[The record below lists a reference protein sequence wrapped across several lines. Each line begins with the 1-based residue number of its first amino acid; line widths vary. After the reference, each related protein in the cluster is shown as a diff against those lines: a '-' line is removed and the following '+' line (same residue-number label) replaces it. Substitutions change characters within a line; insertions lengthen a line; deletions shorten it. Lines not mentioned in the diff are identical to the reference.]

1 MRQDVPKHQ
10 CIKHSGL
17 TRAYF
22 ATADWREL
30 PKILDIM
37 QKPTEYT
44 DLMYH
49 IALNHKGLN
58 WKIYKYQLTLE
69 NYPVFIYSLAFCA
82 MNVNPTDGF
91 AWQIQKN
98 AKRVLKFLNKNNL
111 TVSHDEDYVLDICAE
126 FLSWEET
133 EKQRDLR
140 MSLALEDLSTIY
152 RYFSA

>member
-1 MRQDVPKHQ
+1 
-10 CIKHSGL
+10 
-17 TRAYF
+17 
-22 ATADWREL
+22 
-30 PKILDIM
+30 
-37 QKPTEYT
+37 
-44 DLMYH
+44 
-49 IALNHKGLN
+49 
-58 WKIYKYQLTLE
+58 
-69 NYPVFIYSLAFCA
+69 

-111 TVSHDEDYVLDICAE
+111 TVSHDEDYVLDICVE